1 MFRLNTN
8 IDKKERS
15 VVSMRDFKGL
25 DTVHSPMNIS
35 YQHAIDM
42 RNLINRNG
50 VNRKRKGWRQEHA
63 FDKTATPAG
72 TWSGKLDFSEDQD
85 GSDLRNVLIH
95 FYFSE
100 TDGLVAKAFDL
111 DNGRTPITA
120 TIKSAE
126 GEVFTQSDLHFA
138 FMENKLIVVGAGPV
152 LCMVVESGTL
162 SFYTYRQANAD
173 NTLNLLYNQEETLT
187 SVSQIVEDNYTPF
200 TNETFVDQYITRI
213 YQTQNYPAPDADN
226 EYGEIYLNS
235 TDYDVPNAGS
245 RGDKKENILC
255 DRLTSIISV
264 DITDEMRQNV
274 STKEYTNIYYLNNME
289 AYNTL
294 QQSNSGGGGVVMAAS
309 INSASEYYQQRSAY
323 YNDVEIEFVY
333 NYQKPILE
341 EGQSEYLKPWFNET
355 EINLG
360 PGELVIDKTAF
371 TSKLNSF
378 VFFMFGKYLFI
389 NLNSI
394 MNVYAAQYSDPL
406 QNITVRITYKRRML
420 GNRQE
425 LIDRFLQSE
434 MVTVFG
440 AEGNANRAFYSDG
453 SNTILYSEYRNPLYI
468 GSQNTIVL
476 GSTPITGWI
485 KGTETSLYVFKQYS
499 RQEESLY
506 VIDGELVTSE
516 ENQYGV
522 DEGEVVFRN
531 KGYALPE
538 SAVNQ
543 DAVCSL
549 ANDVLVVSDDGV
561 YGITLSANVASTE
574 RFARSRAE
582 QIKNLLQEQDLTKA
596 KCIVWDNKM
605 FLAVGSLVFVA
616 DARFRATF
624 DGDMADTFNY
634 EWWLWDNI
642 PVKYWVVI
650 QDKLCFVTDD
660 NRLCA
665 FYDGFSDYVYDDL
678 LVAVIDGSNVT
689 ISNSYAEYN
698 KIALNAAYRLCVDS
712 ADITDIVDDALVI
725 NTERLYTVIN
735 EGDTVYFDVTAGA
748 LTGYPVTSGTPYT
761 VESIDIMSGQ
771 VKFSTTD
778 GTAVA
783 FAAAMAMLLAS
794 NPLRIS
800 KAANNEYDMK
810 IDTSV
815 AAGNTQITDADGNVV
830 KLVEYNG
837 VSSYSATI
845 FKKYPVKAYWQT
857 GSYDF
862 GSSMYSKTMERFSVA
877 FDRESPK
884 KLKLYYTTA
893 WNGGDRLFKDLKK
906 NADFDFDAFSFLF
919 FTFDKRFETSYTRRL
934 LIRNFNYIAFRLL
947 SDDAEDFSVDSMSF
961 VYKVNKLN
969 RGEH

>member
-50 VNRKRKGWRQEHA
+50 VNRKRKGWRQEYA

-72 TWSGKLDFSEDQD
+72 TWSGKLDFSENAD
-85 GSDLRNVLIH
+85 GTDIQEVVIH
-95 FYFSE
+95 FSYTNSNLLINAYKISDGVVVTIGRNFNITNLSFNQIRVLCFDNKLYIAGAGKLLIARTYRGGITYGLSIMDIDYLIDNYPDE
-100 TDGLVAKAFDL
+100 FVIPTTILLGATTVSLPSNGALEPGPAVFLPFVGSWFNTDDYYLPNEEYPEGEDPSSTRL
-111 DNGRTPITA
+111 DNISPLSSKLTGSTVTSEASKILQDINILHDDVQNLAKITLTEDDLSIDTEGHYQVRIKCFRINQMEGYNNKYWNGIDEIPDDERAYITKRNNYYSNIIVDVFVNGYKTA
-120 TIKSAE
+120 TLDGFTSYYE
-126 GEVFTQSDLHFA
+126 QGVSVFYHYNSEFGVA
-138 FMENKLIVVGAGPV
+138 FNGKNFCVYI
-152 LCMVVESGTL
+152 
-162 SFYTYRQANAD
+162 N
-173 NTLNLLYNQEETLT
+173 NL
-187 SVSQIVEDNYTPF
+187 
-200 TNETFVDQYITRI
+200 VDYAK
-213 YQTQNYPAPDADN
+213 N
-226 EYGEIYLNS
+226 
-235 TDYDVPNAGS
+235 
-245 RGDKKENILC
+245 NILNAA
-255 DRLTSIISV
+255 DFEFYIRFKNRDSQSSEVLRKKVNGSNMLT
-264 DITDEMRQNV
+264 
-274 STKEYTNIYYLNNME
+274 L
-289 AYNTL
+289 
-294 QQSNSGGGGVVMAAS
+294 
-309 INSASEYYQQRSAY
+309 
-323 YNDVEIEFVY
+323 
-333 NYQKPILE
+333 
-341 EGQSEYLKPWFNET
+341 
-355 EINLG
+355 
-360 PGELVIDKTAF
+360 
-371 TSKLNSF
+371 
-378 VFFMFGKYLFI
+378 
-389 NLNSI
+389 
-394 MNVYAAQYSDPL
+394 
-406 QNITVRITYKRRML
+406 
-420 GNRQE
+420 
-425 LIDRFLQSE
+425 
-434 MVTVFG
+434 FG
-440 AEGNANRAFYSDG
+440 AEGNPNRLFLCDG

-605 FLAVGSLVFVA
+605 FLVVGSLVFVA

-642 PVKYWVVI
+642 PVKYWVIV

-678 LVAVIDGSNVT
+678 RVAVVEDDGVT
-689 ISNSYAEYN
+689 ISKQYAEYN
-698 KIALNAAYRLCVDS
+698 KIALNAAYRACIDA
-712 ADITDIVDDALVI
+712 ADITGIEDGALI
-725 NTERLYTVIN
+725 IQTEKLYTALN
-735 EGDTVYFDVTAGA
+735 EGDTVFFDVTAG
-748 LTGYPVTSGTPYT
+748 TISGYPVAVSTLYT
-761 VESIDIMSGQ
+761 VESIDIMSGR
-771 VKFSTTD
+771 VTFVTAE

-783 FAAAMAMLLAS
+783 FTAAMGSLLAA

-800 KAANNEYDMK
+800 KAATQEYDMT
-810 IDTSV
+810 ID
-815 AAGNTQITDADGNVV
+815 AEDPWNNTRITDADGN
-830 KLVEYNG
+830 LVQLIVYNG
-837 VSSYSATI
+837 VASYSATI
-845 FKKYPVKAYWQT
+845 YKKLPVKAYWKT

-862 GSSMYSKTMERFSVA
+862 GSSLYAKTIERFSVA

-884 KLKLYYTTA
+884 KMKLYYTTA
-893 WNGGDRLFKDLKK
+893 WNGGDRLFKDLRK
-906 NADFDFDAFSFLF
+906 NTDFDFDAFSFLL
-919 FTFDKRFETSYTRRL
+919 FTFDQRFETSYTRRL
-934 LIRNFNYIAFRLL
+934 LIRNFNFISFLLL
-947 SDDAEDFSVDSMSF
+947 SDDAEDFSVDSLSF